1 MALNKGANGFLN
13 SQGKK
18 RKEKIRKRKTKRSRE
33 KPPRSSPWRS
43 PVWSP
48 KTLQEPWKSIGRPT
62 NRQTDKETGR
72 GKGRSMRG
80 GAVQLH
86 RLGTSSFHFML
97 KAVPAMRESRLLVS
111 EHHQNGCEWIRPV
124 HASVCVRVC
133 VYMRMSEFFE
143 AISALRFLLS
153 ALPWP
158 CRDSACYS
166 ICV

>member
-80 GAVQLH
+80 GGCTITS
-86 RLGTSSFHFML
+86 LGHIILPLYVKRCPCNERKPSSGKWAPSKWLRMNTSCTCIC
-97 KAVPAMRESRLLVS
+97 VREGV
-111 EHHQNGCEWIRPV
+111 CV
-124 HASVCVRVC
+124 HAHEWVFRSYFGVAFPSLCASMTLQR
-133 VYMRMSEFFE
+133 
-143 AISALRFLLS
+143 
-153 ALPWP
+153 
-158 CRDSACYS
+158 
-166 ICV
+166 